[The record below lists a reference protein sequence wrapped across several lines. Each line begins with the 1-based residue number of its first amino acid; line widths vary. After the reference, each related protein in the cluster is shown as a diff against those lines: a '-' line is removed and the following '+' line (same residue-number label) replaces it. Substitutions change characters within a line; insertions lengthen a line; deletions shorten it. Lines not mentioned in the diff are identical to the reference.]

1 MSGEQLKPLV
11 DQLAGIVQKL
21 DAAAPGLWESM
32 VKRQQFDSTVAV
44 ALFIPLAVAL
54 VIGAVK
60 VFRSRPKH
68 EDLPF
73 DIFVAGVLAFFAVFM
88 LVFGVSALTGALFP
102 EATLVH
108 NLLRAGK

>member
-54 VIGAVK
+54 IIASGR
-60 VFRSRPKH
+60 VFRASDDDDDFPLH
-68 EDLPF
+68 
-73 DIFVAGVLAFFAVFM
+73 IFAAALLGLLAFLV

>member
-11 DQLAGIVQKL
+11 DQLAVIMQKL

-32 VKRQQFDSTVAV
+32 VKRERFDSAVAVVFFIPLGV
-44 ALFIPLAVAL
+44 ALFI
-54 VIGAVK
+54 GAVRA
-60 VFRSRPKH
+60 FRSDDRD
-68 EDLPF
+68 EF
-73 DIFVAGVLAFFAVFM
+73 DIFLATILLSFAILTFI
-88 LVFGVSALTGALFP
+88 FGVSALTGALFP